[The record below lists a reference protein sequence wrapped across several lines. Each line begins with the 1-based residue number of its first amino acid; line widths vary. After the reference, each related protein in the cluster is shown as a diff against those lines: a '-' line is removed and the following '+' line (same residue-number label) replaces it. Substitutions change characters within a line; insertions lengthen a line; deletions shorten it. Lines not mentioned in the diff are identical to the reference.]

1 MFQPWFTEQGWIKR
15 PWKEVH
21 KIHRTALCKCKYL
34 GDPASTGSSRN
45 SKLLPK
51 TFLSVNFCIY
61 QVYRKESNIQNDPFI
76 MSMCHVHWKKL
87 WWEFPEEKQG
97 VLHYYISKQMLWS
110 VLSCKAYL
118 CIYRFLPWWIFLLQ
132 VYLKP
137 LCFLSSWFSK
147 WTCCRQMER
156 RLRQDRMGAETG
168 AVLWRAT
175 DHSLCQGQP
184 AGREWMNVLVKWRLF
199 V

>member
-1 MFQPWFTEQGWIKR
+1 MSASIKFTE
-15 PWKEVH
+15 
-21 KIHRTALCKCKYL
+21 
-34 GDPASTGSSRN
+34 
-45 SKLLPK
+45 
-51 TFLSVNFCIY
+51 
-61 QVYRKESNIQNDPFI
+61 
-76 MSMCHVHWKKL
+76 KKATYKMI
-87 WWEFPEEKQG
+87 P
-97 VLHYYISKQMLWS
+97 
-110 VLSCKAYL
+110 LSCPCATCTERNCDESSQKKNKVCYIIIFQSKCYDQFYPVK
-118 CIYRFLPWWIFLLQ
+118 CISVFIDFYHGEFFLLQ

-156 RLRQDRMGAETG
+156 RLRQDRMGEETG

-175 DHSLCQGQP
+175 GHSLCQGQP